1 MKMINNEHKFKTEKQ
16 DKKGSIMRFIGA
28 FLIFALVFG
37 SISAAVIIKN
47 NDISIKRIFAG
58 EDATDV
64 PEAPETSDAG
74 ITQPISGSYNFLLY
88 CTDSITGDFHFIVI
102 VTADMDGK
110 TFAVRPLNTENENY
124 VNALKT
130 GGSAELAV
138 EVEKA
143 ENITITNYAASDT
156 ETFATAVNYMGGLEY
171 AVDNRIEY
179 RTDELTLILT
189 PGNQTIRGDT
199 LMKYFRYCKTL
210 GNEGLKTQG
219 ELIAAMLDSY
229 INSENLENGI
239 TIYQKLLAKIRSDS
253 DISYIEAAKGID
265 ALRTFC
271 ASEERTPASVIV
283 NIH

>member
-1 MKMINNEHKFKTEKQ
+1 MINNEHKFKTEKQ
-16 DKKGSIMRFIGA
+16 DKKGGIMRFIGA

-47 NDISIKRIFAG
+47 KGISLESIFSG
-58 EDATDV
+58 S
-64 PEAPETSDAG
+64 EAAEETETTEASDAAV
-74 ITQPISGSYNFLLY
+74 TQPISGSYNFLLY
-88 CTDSITGDFHFIVI
+88 CTDSTTDDFHFIAI
-102 VTADMDGK
+102 VTADMDAK
-110 TFAVRPLNTENENY
+110 TFAVRPISTENRDY

-130 GGSAELAV
+130 GGSTELV
-138 EVEKA
+138 DTVEKA
-143 ENITITNYAASDT
+143 ENIEITNYAASDT
-156 ETFATAVNYMGGLEY
+156 ETFATAINYMGGLEY
-171 AVDNRIEY
+171 AVDNRVDY

-199 LMKYFRYCKTL
+199 LMKYFRYCKSL
-210 GNEGLKTQG
+210 GNEGLKIQG
-219 ELIAAMLDSY
+219 KLIAAMLDSY

-253 DISYIEAAKGID
+253 DISYIEAAKGIE

-271 ASEERTPASVIV
+271 ASDERTPASVIV

>member
-1 MKMINNEHKFKTEKQ
+1 MINNEHKFKTEKQ
-16 DKKGSIMRFIGA
+16 DKKGGIMRFIGA

-47 NDISIKRIFAG
+47 KGISLESIFSG
-58 EDATDV
+58 S
-64 PEAPETSDAG
+64 EAAEETETTEASDTAV
-74 ITQPISGSYNFLLY
+74 TQPISGSYNFLLY
-88 CTDSITGDFHFIVI
+88 CTDSMTDDFHFIAI
-102 VTADMDGK
+102 VTADMDAK
-110 TFAVRPLNTENENY
+110 TFAVRPISTENRDY

-130 GGSAELAV
+130 GGSTELV
-138 EVEKA
+138 DTVEKA
-143 ENITITNYAASDT
+143 ENIEITNYAASDT
-156 ETFATAVNYMGGLEY
+156 ETFATAINYMGGLEY
-171 AVDNRIEY
+171 AIDNRVDY

-199 LMKYFRYCKTL
+199 LMKYFRYCKSL
-210 GNEGLKTQG
+210 GNEGLKIQG
-219 ELIAAMLDSY
+219 KLIAAMLDSY

-253 DISYIEAAKGID
+253 DISYIEAAKGIE

-271 ASEERTPASVIV
+271 ASEERKPASVIV